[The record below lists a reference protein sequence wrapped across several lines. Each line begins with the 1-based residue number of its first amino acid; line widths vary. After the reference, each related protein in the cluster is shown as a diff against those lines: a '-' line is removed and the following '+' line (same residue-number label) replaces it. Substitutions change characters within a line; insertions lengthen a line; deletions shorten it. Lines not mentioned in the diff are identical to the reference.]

1 MPSEKRTRVEIFLPL
16 GSDSVIHGTVTEWL
30 AEELAF
36 ARGGSTVTTPFT
48 GLYLSAT
55 EGDILRDAVRAL
67 FCDFD
72 LDPDD
77 VSQRAKLES
86 YLSELRLMLLRVFR
100 QEEIWITYHPITRV
114 L

>member
-1 MPSEKRTRVEIFLPL
+1 MPSEKRTRVEIFIPL
-16 GSDSVIHGTVTEWL
+16 GSDSVVHGTVTDWL

-55 EGDILRDAVRAL
+55 EKDVVRDAVRVL

-77 VSQRAKLES
+77 VSQRTKLGT
-86 YLSELRLMLLRVFR
+86 YLSELRLMLLRIFH
-100 QEEIWITYHPITRV
+100 QEEIWITYHRVARV

>member
-55 EGDILRDAVRAL
+55 EGDILRDAVAFYSVTSIWIRTMYLSAPNL
-67 FCDFD
+67 R
-72 LDPDD
+72 
-77 VSQRAKLES
+77 V

>member
-1 MPSEKRTRVEIFLPL
+1 VPSEKRTRVEIFIPL
-16 GSDSVIHGTVTEWL
+16 GSNSVVHGTVTEWL

-48 GLYLSAT
+48 GFYLSAT
-55 EGDILRDAVRAL
+55 ERDIVHDAVRVL

-77 VSQRAKLES
+77 VSQRAKLET
-86 YLSELRLMLLRVFR
+86 YLSELRLMLLRIFH
-100 QEEIWITYHPITRV
+100 QEEIWIVYHKVARV